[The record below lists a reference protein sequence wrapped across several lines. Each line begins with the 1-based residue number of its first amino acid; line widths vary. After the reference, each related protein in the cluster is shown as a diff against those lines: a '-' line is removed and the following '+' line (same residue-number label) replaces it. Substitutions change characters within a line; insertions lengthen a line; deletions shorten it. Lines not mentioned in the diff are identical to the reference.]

1 MAPESTAGARPNLWS
16 IAQRRL
22 DEVSSRLRIDDGMRR
37 VLREPKRELTVHFPV
52 TMDDG
57 RVEVFAGHR
66 VHHNVNRGPAYG
78 GIRYVPDLRLDEIRA
93 LAMFN
98 TWKAALVEVPF
109 GGAMGGVRVNP
120 KRLSAQEREGLTRR
134 FATEIAPLTGPDRD
148 IPAPDVN
155 TGSQTMA
162 WIMDTASMHRGFT
175 VSAAVTGKPLT
186 VGGSRGRRE
195 ATSRGVVRVIESAAQ
210 ARNLE
215 LRGARVA
222 IQGFGR
228 VGTIAAEMLADQG
241 SRVVAIGDDMS
252 GVRGANGTEAIDVPA
267 AVRWMREHDAVE
279 GMPGVEPIAKASVF
293 ETECDILVLAGLEH
307 QIVAENA
314 DRVRAGIVAEAAN
327 GAVNPEADA
336 SLHARGI
343 EVIPDILCTAGATIV
358 GYFEWVQDMQAFFWN
373 EEEVAAE
380 LDRIMAKAT
389 KGVREM
395 AEREAVDLRT
405 ASTMVAVARV
415 AEATTLRGLY
425 P

>member
-1 MAPESTAGARPNLWS
+1 MPSEPTASARLNLWT

-22 DEVSSRLRIDDGMRR
+22 DLVAARLGIDDGMRR

-98 TWKAALVEVPF
+98 SWKAALVEVPF
-109 GGAMGGVRVNP
+109 GGAMGGVRVDP

-162 WIMDTASMHRGFT
+162 WMMDTASMHRGFT
-175 VSAAVTGKPLT
+175 VTAAVTGKPLT

-195 ATSRGVVRVIESAAQ
+195 ATSRGVVRVIEAAAA
-210 ARNLE
+210 ARNLD
-215 LRGARVA
+215 LAGARIA

-228 VGTIAAEMLADQG
+228 VGTIAAEMLAEAG
-241 SRVVAIGDDMS
+241 CRIVAIADDVS
-252 GVRGANGTEAIDVPA
+252 GVRATDGIDVAA
-267 AVRWMREHDAVE
+267 AVRWMREHDVIE
-279 GMPGVEPIAKASVF
+279 GMPGVEPAAKASVF
-293 ETECDILVLAGLEH
+293 EADCDVLLLAGLEH

-327 GAVNPEADA
+327 GAVSPEADA

-343 EVIPDILCTAGATIV
+343 EVIPDILCAAGATIV
-358 GYFEWVQDMQAFFWN
+358 GYFEWVQDMQAFFWG

-380 LDRIMAKAT
+380 LDRIMAKAA

-395 AEREAVDLRT
+395 AERESVDLRT

>member
-1 MAPESTAGARPNLWS
+1 MPQDSPVGARPNLWS

-22 DEVSSRLRIDDGMRR
+22 DDVAGRLGIDDGMRR

-57 RVEVFAGHR
+57 RVEVYVGHR

-78 GIRYVPDLRLDEIRA
+78 GIRYVPNLRLDEIRA

-98 TWKAALVEVPF
+98 SWKAALVEIPF
-109 GGAMGGVRVNP
+109 GGAMGGVRVDP
-120 KRLSAQEREGLTRR
+120 KRLSVQEREGLTRR

-162 WIMDTASMHRGFT
+162 WMMDTASMHRGFT
-175 VSAAVTGKPLT
+175 VSAAVTGKPLA
-186 VGGSRGRRE
+186 VGGSQGRRE
-195 ATSRGVVRVIESAAQ
+195 ATSRGVVRVISAAAA
-210 ARNLE
+210 ARDLE
-215 LRGARVA
+215 LSGARVA

-228 VGTIAAEMLADQG
+228 VGTIVAELLHEAG
-241 SRVVAIGDDMS
+241 CRIVAIADDLT
-252 GVRGANGTEAIDVPA
+252 GVQASDGIDVA
-267 AVRWMREHDAVE
+267 DAVRWMRDRDAITGMPNVE
-279 GMPGVEPIAKASVF
+279 GVAKASVF
-293 ETECDILVLAGLEH
+293 EADCDILVLAGLEH
-307 QIVAENA
+307 QIGAEQA
-314 DRVRAGIVAEAAN
+314 DRVRAGIIAEAAN
-327 GAVNPEADA
+327 GAVTPEADTA
-336 SLHARGI
+336 LHAREI
-343 EVIPDILCTAGATIV
+343 EVIPDILCTSGATVV

-373 EEEVAAE
+373 EGEVAAE
-380 LDRIMAKAT
+380 LDRVMDRAA
-389 KGVREM
+389 KGVRDM
-395 AEREAVDLRT
+395 AQREKVDLRT